1 MRQNFRSIGV
11 EIWWSYKIFATT
23 PARTAAPLFTTT
35 YQYFIDARSASLFL
49 QSTSNSPL
57 LALSLVSTFS
67 TTRAILLFAYAYE
80 HRGLYQLNNTL
91 IVHRV
96 QLEMGDTPP
105 PTFYDD
111 VRAMFGDAC
120 AVLLPGSPTPTP
132 INCFPIRVDI
142 GVDLPHD
149 IDENERIRNAGDDN
163 RNEKNPRHV
172 SAPSTAAND
181 ASPFFTIP
189 VPQYPKLKTENKKK
203 RIRRNLSIDTDTFTN
218 AQNGQGSNSTPN
230 LLPKKKSKKDGRIPL
245 NKISGKNSATPRY
258 LDLNT
263 GFSFPFNPEDPNFEE
278 KENFCYFQAA
288 SGASS
293 IPHPQSAGLH
303 IRAQQRDRS
312 SHPRTAPAFS
322 SFPCSSITP
331 DPIPVCMVLY
341 NLLEIKAYKASDEDI
356 KVAYKKMG
364 LIFHPDK
371 VKDEVCFLLL
381 RGQLRGF
388 MLIICL

>member
-1 MRQNFRSIGV
+1 V
-11 EIWWSYKIFATT
+11 
-23 PARTAAPLFTTT
+23 
-35 YQYFIDARSASLFL
+35 
-49 QSTSNSPL
+49 SN
-57 LALSLVSTFS
+57 FS

-80 HRGLYQLNNTL
+80 HRGLYQLNNRL

-96 QLEMGDTPP
+96 QPEMGDTPP

-120 AVLLPGSPTPTP
+120 AVLLRGSSTPTP

-163 RNEKNPRHV
+163 GNEKPSRHL

-189 VPQYPKLKTENKKK
+189 VPQYPKLKTGNKKK
-203 RIRRNLSIDTDTFTN
+203 RNRRNLSIDTDIFTN
-218 AQNGQGSNSTPN
+218 DQNGQGSNSTPN
-230 LLPKKKSKKDGRIPL
+230 LLLKKKSKKDGRIPL
-245 NKISGKNSATPRY
+245 NKISGTNSATPRY
-258 LDLNT
+258 LDPNT

-278 KENFCYFQAA
+278 TENFCYPQAVP
-288 SGASS
+288 GPSS
-293 IPHPQSAGLH
+293 IPRPQSAGLNT
-303 IRAQQRDRS
+303 RAHQRARS
-312 SHPRTAPAFS
+312 SHPRTAPAFG
-322 SFPCSSITP
+322 SFTCSSVIP

-341 NLLEIKAYKASDEDI
+341 NLLEIKDYKASNEDI
-356 KVAYKKMG
+356 KLAYKKVG

-371 VKDEVCFLLL
+371 VKDEVCVLLL
-381 RGQLRGF
+381 CGQLRGY
-388 MLIICL
+388 MLITCF